1 MRPFHAAAAAQGQL
15 RHTACAESL
24 SRSWALIKASA
35 GVLAK
40 DKELLVFPLLS
51 AVCTLI
57 VAAAFVLPILGLGAL
72 DGLGAGGGVSFAAYV
87 LAFLFYLAQYF
98 VIFFF
103 NSALVGA
110 AMIRLDGG
118 DPTLRDG
125 LRIAGSK
132 LVPILGYAAIAAT
145 VGMLLRAIQERAGF
159 FGKLVSG
166 ALGMAWTLASF
177 LVVPVLV
184 TRDIGPIDAVKES
197 ALLLKKTWGENLIG
211 QGGVGLVFGLIF
223 VGLALASA
231 AAIVAAALTG
241 SGMLIGLVVAMV
253 IAVLL
258 LTALTQ
264 AALSGIYSAAL
275 YRHATGAGVS
285 EGFDARLLGQ
295 AFTPK

>member
-1 MRPFHAAAAAQGQL
+1 MFER
-15 RHTACAESL
+15 L
-24 SRSWALIKASA
+24 SRSWGLIKASA

-51 AVCTLI
+51 AACTLL
-57 VAAAFVLPILGLGAL
+57 VAAAFLLPALGLGAL
-72 DGLGAGGGVSFAAYV
+72 DGLGAGGGVSFAAYL

-103 NSALVGA
+103 NTALVGA
-110 AMIRLDGG
+110 AMIRLEGG

-125 LRIAGSK
+125 LRIASGK

-145 VGMLLRAIQERAGF
+145 VGMLLRAVQERAGF
-159 FGKLVSG
+159 IGKLVSG
-166 ALGMAWTLASF
+166 ALGVAWTLASF

-184 TRDIGPIDAVKES
+184 ARDIGPIDAVKES

-211 QGGVGLVFGLIF
+211 QGGVGLVFGLLFF
-223 VGLALASA
+223 VLALVGV

-241 SGMLIGLVVAMV
+241 SGTLIVLVVALV
-253 IAVLL
+253 IAALL
-258 LTALTQ
+258 LAALIQ

-275 YRHATGAGVS
+275 YRYAVGEGGS
-285 EGFDARLLGQ
+285 EGFDAQLLGQ
-295 AFTPK
+295 AFRAK